1 MLKTQHKEKGNKMKY
16 AIPTNMGN
24 LSLHFGQS
32 TEFTVIETDAENNI
46 LHKKTLSA
54 QAHGCGATPMMLAR
68 EGVNIV
74 LAGGMGYTPRQV
86 FERAGVQVIT
96 GVTEPDPEKA
106 VKDHLEGLLASGANV
121 CGHGDEPCQGH
132 GHAHGHHHG

>member
-1 MLKTQHKEKGNKMKY
+1 MKY
-16 AIPTNMGN
+16 AIPTNLGN

-32 TEFTVIETDAENNI
+32 TEFTVVETDTEGKV

-86 FERAGVQVIT
+86 FERAGIQVIT

-106 VKDHLEGLLASGANV
+106 VKAHIGGRLISGANV
-121 CGHGDEPCQGH
+121 CGHGDSPCGH
-132 GHAHGHHHG
+132 HHGHHHG